1 MANFEKYKVVRDELE
16 NLRCFIGECNF
27 GIVINIEE
35 QQLVEG
41 ADHVPPDN
49 DMFIQD
55 EGNLHQQHQ
64 NVAEG
69 YLEHVALLG
78 DAQPQPDDAPVYPN
92 MDTGLLAG
100 KFIRDLLAVRKLT
113 QMDIQE
119 VMKGTE
125 TLVKAFIKQTLSDAT
140 DLMLRETGCDHSDV
154 LYTLDPAQLDLFAGL
169 KNQYSRI
176 KFFKEKFNLIMPV
189 KVELPAR

>member
-1 MANFEKYKVVRDELE
+1 M
-16 NLRCFIGECNF
+16 
-27 GIVINIEE
+27 
-35 QQLVEG
+35 
-41 ADHVPPDN
+41 
-49 DMFIQD
+49 
-55 EGNLHQQHQ
+55 
-64 NVAEG
+64 NVSI
-69 YLEHVALLG
+69 
-78 DAQPQPDDAPVYPN
+78 
-92 MDTGLLAG
+92 GLLAG

-119 VMKGTE
+119 VMKRTE

-169 KNQYSRI
+169 KNQYSQI